1 MKRNL
6 KEKQESMLCYNVR
19 KEIILRREFAPV
31 SCASGSSSK
40 RKTRK
45 KVS

>member
-6 KEKQESMLCYNVR
+6 KEKQESTLCYNVR

-40 RKTRK
+40 KEDK